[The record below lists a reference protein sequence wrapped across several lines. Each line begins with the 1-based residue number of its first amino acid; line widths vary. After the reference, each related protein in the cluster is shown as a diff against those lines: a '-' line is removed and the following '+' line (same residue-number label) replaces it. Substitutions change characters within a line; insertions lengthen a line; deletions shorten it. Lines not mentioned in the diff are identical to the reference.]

1 MKESQYREIVLARK
15 SCHLC
20 LGLKNPADVV
30 NGRFDCDEI
39 GAWTR
44 WQGNLDADVMVV
56 GQDWG
61 DVESFIRFR
70 GIDPMNGRTNKL
82 LMHLLSTIG
91 RAIEPIDKISKSRG
105 TIFLTNAIL
114 CLKDGGMQAHVDT
127 ARFQACGTRFLRRQ
141 IEIVSPNVVIGFGQ
155 QAFNAILLSF
165 GLNRLSFR
173 ASVDAPHGVSL
184 PNGSKLFAVYHC
196 SPRILNTHRNIQQQL
211 SDWKRIREFFERQ
224 SDV

>member
-1 MKESQYREIVLARK
+1 MKESLYREIVLARK

-20 LGLKNPADVV
+20 PGLQNPADVE

-44 WQGNLDADVMVV
+44 WQGNLDADLMVV

-91 RAIEPIDKISKSRG
+91 RAIEPIDNISSR
-105 TIFLTNAIL
+105 
-114 CLKDGGMQAHVDT
+114 
-127 ARFQACGTRFLRRQ
+127 
-141 IEIVSPNVVIGFGQ
+141 P
-155 QAFNAILLSF
+155 
-165 GLNRLSFR
+165 
-173 ASVDAPHGVSL
+173 
-184 PNGSKLFAVYHC
+184 
-196 SPRILNTHRNIQQQL
+196 
-211 SDWKRIREFFERQ
+211 
-224 SDV
+224 